1 MLYLYYNIMQ
11 ISNLSRKIQI
21 KLSLFDT
28 KMIPEKI
35 FLGFILLTHISVV
48 VMINPLRGF
57 IQLEILQIVF
67 PLTT

>member
-48 VMINPLRGF
+48 IMINPLRGF
-57 IQLEILQIVF
+57 IQLEMLQIVF

>member
-57 IQLEILQIVF
+57 IQLEMLQIVF